1 MEDLHNIILFSWF
14 LWQKI
19 FDLLCFEAQTDPPYL
34 QQDHPFM
41 KGITSAAVGGGGNY
55 QRPWHT
61 RARSKQRLK
70 NEHRKCLG
78 CAAVKCIYLCVRL
91 HIHSSQHSHHHVAS
105 GSGRAICIDKEMSA
119 CIIWKCVIVFIHTQ
133 TQRCMWNLYPAPR
146 EPALWG
152 NVCQTGGNC
161 DASPQSNK
169 RMFNVHSCS
178 ECIKLCL
185 RAAGV

>member
-1 MEDLHNIILFSWF
+1 MEDLHNITLFLWF

-19 FDLLCFEAQTDPPYL
+19 FDLLCSEVQTDPPYL

-41 KGITSAAVGGGGNY
+41 KGITSVI
-55 QRPWHT
+55 WHA
-61 RARSKQRLK
+61 RARSKQRFK
-70 NEHRKCLG
+70 NYHGKCLG
-78 CAAVKCIYLCVRL
+78 CAVVKYIYLCVRL
-91 HIHSSQHSHHHVAS
+91 LTSTAQHSHHHVAS

-133 TQRCMWNLYPAPR
+133 TQRCMWNLYPVPR

-152 NVCQTGGNC
+152 NVCQTEGKC

>member
-1 MEDLHNIILFSWF
+1 MVFVAEDFWPAV
-14 LWQKI
+14 LWGANWSPISATRSPFYERDHISDLARQSQVKAEVQELTQKMPGVCSGEVH
-19 FDLLCFEAQTDPPYL
+19 LPVCETP
-34 QQDHPFM
+34 
-41 KGITSAAVGGGGNY
+41 
-55 QRPWHT
+55 
-61 RARSKQRLK
+61 
-70 NEHRKCLG
+70 
-78 CAAVKCIYLCVRL
+78 

-133 TQRCMWNLYPAPR
+133 TQRCMWNLYPVPR

-152 NVCQTGGNC
+152 NVCQTEGNC

-178 ECIKLCL
+178 ECIKSCL